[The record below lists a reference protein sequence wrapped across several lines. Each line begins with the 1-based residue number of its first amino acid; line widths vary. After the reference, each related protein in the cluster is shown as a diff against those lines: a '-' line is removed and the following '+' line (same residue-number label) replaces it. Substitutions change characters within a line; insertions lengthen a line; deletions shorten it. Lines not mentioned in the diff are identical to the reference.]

1 MNVKF
6 NFDHENLERV
16 VYVRTVNVSELPED
30 VREQVSADGLVY
42 AIHSEDGERLA
53 IAKNRDIA
61 FALARNNEF
70 EPVSVH

>member
-1 MNVKF
+1 MLVKF
-6 NFDHENLERV
+6 NFYHDNMEGV
-16 VYVRTVNVSELPED
+16 VYVRTLNVSEFSED

-61 FALARNNEF
+61 FALARTNEF